1 MGLELLTT
9 AEEVSVDLLLD
20 LVNSRIVYPDGPRD
34 ELGDDTEAREWLRA
48 HGAVGT
54 PEEVADARAVRPV
67 LAAVIRG
74 KEPPEALGPWVA
86 AMRRRAELTR
96 HGLQWRDD
104 VPPERAIGARAVGE
118 WAALQ
123 GPDGS
128 RIRPC
133 AALDCQHFLID
144 QSRANARKWHSMEL
158 CGNRAKARRH
168 YARTKDS
175 GAAR

>member
-1 MGLELLTT
+1 MDGMTE
-9 AEEVSVDLLLD
+9 LLLD

-34 ELGDDTEAREWLRA
+34 ELGSDAAAREWLRSR
-48 HGAVGT
+48 GAQGT
-54 PEEVADARAVRPV
+54 RAEIADAREVRSV

-74 KEPPEALGPWVA
+74 EAPVEALAPWVSV
-86 AMRRRAELTR
+86 MRRSARLTSD
-96 HGLQWRDD
+96 GLLWQDD
-104 VPPERAIGARAVGE
+104 VPDGRQVGARAVEE

-133 AALDCQHFLID
+133 ADPDCQHFLVD
-144 QSRANARKWHSMEL
+144 HSRANARKWHSMEI

-168 YARTKDS
+168 YARSKE
-175 GAAR
+175 AADD